1 MHKNFT
7 YYKQKKLLLYITEVD
22 SYSVQ
27 CIPDG
32 LINDIKQMDIELVI
46 WVKLIPN
53 NIIILYLHD
62 FIFIMC
68 TIILILSAVEGL
80 NGFKKLN
87 IKDID

>member
-1 MHKNFT
+1 
-7 YYKQKKLLLYITEVD
+7 
-22 SYSVQ
+22 
-27 CIPDG
+27 
-32 LINDIKQMDIELVI
+32 MDIELVI